1 MEEQSPITHFV
12 NQHLGFVCAVDLE
25 CSAFEAGK
33 SGNADSAA
41 RRDGHAG
48 DCNSYAACAGSAFA
62 ALC

>member
-12 NQHLGFVCAVDLE
+12 NQHLVRCAVDLE

-33 SGNADSAA
+33 SEMPISAA